1 MAIPFPKRGYKNPHY
16 KDMVTLCKR
25 LEVGL
30 ILVGFTTNGKAQI
43 DIAVN
48 PEPTKSIR
56 KIIKSVWL
64 LFLNIWAEQEVL
76 TLVVSIGE
84 K

>member
-1 MAIPFPKRGYKNPHY
+1 MAIPLPKRGYKNPHY
-16 KDMVTLCKR
+16 KDMVTLCKQ

-48 PEPTKSIR
+48 PEPTKPIR
-56 KIIKSVWL
+56 KNIKNVWL
-64 LFLNIWAEQEVL
+64 SFLNTTAE
-76 TLVVSIGE
+76 
-84 K
+84 